1 MVVVQCTNVAW
12 VQVIGMVEERLSL
25 NEDKMATL
33 EQRVTAAVD
42 ERLSMQEARIKQLIS
57 RLESDAKPVEHPRW
71 TKSTIE
77 EELDSQVAAGV
88 TD

>member
-42 ERLSMQEARIKQLIS
+42 ERLSMQEARINQLIS

-71 TKSTIE
+71 TQSTIE